1 MPVRL
6 TAPADSPPLAF
17 EPPGGVPQQLVGAR
31 NFVLDY
37 DLEDV
42 GPWGVSK
49 VELWG
54 TRDGGITWQSYGI
67 DPDNVSPFEVLVDRD
82 GIYGFVIQVDGAG
95 GPSRPPPAS
104 GSKPEVSVQVDV
116 TPPAAEIV
124 EARQL
129 DDRLPHQLV
138 IRWDA
143 EDENLASRP
152 IAFYYSS
159 SPNGPWTTIAAG
171 LENRGEY
178 AWRLPRHV
186 PADFYLRL
194 EARDMAAN
202 VTNVQTSEP
211 IRLRHQ
217 EPTVRIRSIRA
228 PHESQSP

>member
-6 TAPADSPPLAF
+6 TAPASSPPREIESPQGA
-17 EPPGGVPQQLVGAR
+17 PQQLVGAR

-54 TRDGGITWQSYGI
+54 TRDGGKSWQSYGV

-82 GIYGFVIQVDGAG
+82 GVYGFVIQVDGAG
-95 GPSRPPPAS
+95 GPSLPPPGPDAR
-104 GSKPEVSVQVDV
+104 PEVLVEVDI

-124 EARQL
+124 ETRQP

-143 EDENLASRP
+143 ADDNLSMRP
-152 IAFYYSS
+152 IGLYYSS
-159 SPNGPWTTIAAG
+159 SPNGPWTTIAAS
-171 LENRGEY
+171 LQNRGEF

-194 EARDMAAN
+194 EVRDTAGN
-202 VTNVQTSEP
+202 VTNVQTPEP
-211 IRLRHQ
+211 IRLRNQ
-217 EPTVRIRSIRA
+217 RPTVRIRAIRA
-228 PHESQSP
+228 PQDTRSQ